1 MKHKMWSRLL
11 SMMLAVMMIAS
22 IVPNSAFAEAASEIA
37 ASSQATSEVQV
48 EEVPLPEDTT
58 TEEPAA
64 EIPAEEPAAE
74 TPAEEPVGEPAPSAE
89 PVAEPTAE
97 PATESEQPTAAPSQ
111 APAETAVPSEQPS
124 AEPSAAP
131 EGTETPEGTAVPS
144 ETPAA
149 SATPAPSE
157 SPVPSETPAPSEEP
171 AIDGQA
177 LLDELMA
184 IEDDEAF
191 MQAVS
196 ELTEEQTAALEALGE
211 EALADYAL
219 RVESLTAPE
228 ETPISELRGEELV
241 EKLMELSDEEFMTQ
255 IGQLTQEQ
263 IDSLMQL
270 DEALLRELDNRFS
283 QLNPDQGT
291 GTVAAPFTSVGPIA
305 AWPSFMMNKSPALFS
320 LKGNSYVNP
329 IDGLIVDKNV
339 TTYDEA
345 NEIFK
350 IELSAEAESNIVETS
365 IPCDIILVLDRSG
378 SMAEDG
384 KAASLK
390 AAAKN
395 FVDTVQQNSPE
406 SRIAVVAYSDNS
418 RIYSGNGTAE
428 GAFVSVSDKGE
439 LYIDIDNAM
448 SAPDGGTYSNEG
460 LHDAYDIYQAIP
472 SESEEYANSRAVIMF
487 TDGIPGDGSWPLT
500 EIDSRWDASTICA
513 QSAIHWSRALKEDKG
528 LPIEI
533 DTSQRF
539 YGGAANDFDGQNRY
553 KIGCGAT
560 VYTVAVFPNTD
571 EYNKD
576 DYWWETGTFTTSD
589 ADKINEY
596 MYRVSSHRKNGS
608 HVGTWPDGTDAGG
621 NYPNKFTRNQTD
633 GYYLVGDTG
642 NLNDIFQQIAN
653 QTGKPIENTTIKDYI
668 SPYFQLVNEQGEAI
682 ELGSTIFDQ
691 EGRAGTVCKDDNG
704 IYVEWTE
711 ITLKPETAENAGDE
725 QTFEATLY
733 IKPKAEF
740 MGGTNV
746 PTNIYGISGVYSNDE
761 CIGSFKECVANV
773 RVKNEYNVQDQSIYI
788 TNNANISSM
797 IVGNENGPRPFVSF
811 GGGAYSNDFVETVY
825 TVKGSDGK
833 IVGTWTFEKGKDGV
847 WKGEPIGPDECS
859 QYTVSCTVE
868 NTSIPS
874 MDEKNNAW
882 VHVFTPTVTWKD
894 SSQDYNTVLNEELL
908 KGHAVKTEWSDKH
921 SHDTAISG
929 TAPDISFEFAGNI
942 VDQPIQQNLDVKVS
956 KVLIAGQDK
965 TERVSFAWEKGAD
978 CPGECTAAPENAQFR
993 IHLKTG
999 DLTITKTLKGD
1010 ATAAKQETFLFQITG
1025 AGKTYYASVVL
1036 GAGKN
1041 SGDTVVKNLPAGS
1054 YTVEEILCPKGYALE
1069 SSNPDNGTVF
1079 VSGADALIEFVNT
1092 VTTNPD
1098 DPTKDDS
1105 MAINRFSKDQNGEWT
1120 WDWANKPSDSS
1131 Q

>member
-37 ASSQATSEVQV
+37 ASSQAAVEVV
-48 EEVPLPEDTT
+48 EETEEVTLPEEEVPASE
-58 TEEPAA
+58 A
-64 EIPAEEPAAE
+64 PAEE
-74 TPAEEPVGEPAPSAE
+74 TPAVEPTAEPAPTEE
-89 PVAEPTAE
+89 PVAEPT
-97 PATESEQPTAAPSQ
+97 Q
-111 APAETAVPSEQPS
+111 APAETVAPSEDPS
-124 AEPSAAP
+124 AEPTAAP

-149 SATPAPSE
+149 STTPAPSE

-191 MQAVS
+191 MKAVN

-211 EALADYAL
+211 EALAEYTL
-219 RVESLTAPE
+219 RVETLTAPE
-228 ETPISELRGEELV
+228 ETPISELRGEELA
-241 EKLMELSDEEFMTQ
+241 EKLMELSDEEFMAQ

-263 IDSLMQL
+263 IDSLMVL
-270 DEALLRELDNRFS
+270 DEALLGELDNRFS

-305 AWPSFMMNKSPALFS
+305 ASPSFMMNKSPALFS
-320 LKGNSYVNP
+320 LNGNSYVNP

-378 SMAEDG
+378 SMRNGSRANDLIIAAE
-384 KAASLK
+384 
-390 AAAKN
+390 N
-395 FVDTVQQNSPE
+395 FVGKIYQNSPK
-406 SRIAVVAYSDNS
+406 SRVAVVGYAGSGWLGNDPWAK
-418 RIYSGNGTAE
+418 IYSGDETFG
-428 GAFVSVSDKGE
+428 GAFVPVE
-439 LYIDIDNAM
+439 NIDDLTDDIRNSM
-448 SAPDGGTYSNEG
+448 KNPDGGTYSNKG
-460 LHDAYDIYQAIP
+460 L
-472 SESEEYANSRAVIMF
+472 EYAWEIFNAVEPSDPCYDNSRAVVMF
-487 TDGIPGDGSWPLT
+487 TDGVPGSGSWGDGRTKES
-500 EIDSRWDASTICA
+500 A
-513 QSAIHWSRALKEDKG
+513 QSAIYWGQVLKQAKGTTISVDASDGFYGSAGTDFVEDGQLQENRKDMAGSGAVIYTIGLG
-528 LPIEI
+528 LPSD
-533 DTSQRF
+533 DTVKHDWLGRPKE
-539 YGGAANDFDGQNRY
+539 ND
-553 KIGCGAT
+553 CLM
-560 VYTVAVFPNTD
+560 V
-571 EYNKD
+571 
-576 DYWWETGTFTTSD
+576 
-589 ADKINEY
+589 NEY
-596 MYRVSSHRKNGS
+596 MYRLSSNR
-608 HVGTWPDGTDAGG
+608 PDGTHVDGWEWKNG
-621 NYPNKFTRNQTD
+621 TGYTNIKTRNLKE
-633 GYYLVGDTG
+633 GYYLTTD
-642 NLNDIFQQIAN
+642 NSSELDKIFQQIAD
-653 QTGKPIENTTIKDYI
+653 QTGKPIENAIIRDYI
-668 SPYFQLVNEQGEAI
+668 SPYFQLVDQNGNPI
-682 ELGSTIFDQ
+682 EVG
-691 EGRAGTVCKDDNG
+691 GTVQSGKYSGVVREDSNG
-704 IYVEWTE
+704 IYVEWTNV
-711 ITLKPETAENAGDE
+711 TLKPMEPGKPETEEKFSG
-725 QTFEATLY
+725 TLY

-825 TVKGSDGK
+825 TVKGSDGES
-833 IVGTWTFEKGKDGV
+833 VGTWTFEKGENGV
-847 WKGEPIGPDECS
+847 WEGKAISPDECS

-874 MDEKNNAW
+874 MDKNEKAW

-894 SSQDYNTVLNEELL
+894 SSQDYNTVLSGELL

-921 SHDTAISG
+921 NAEISG
-929 TAPDISFEFAGNI
+929 TAPDISFEFADNI

>member
-22 IVPNSAFAEAASEIA
+22 IVPNSAFAEAASEIV
-37 ASSQATSEVQV
+37 ASSQATVEVV
-48 EEVPLPEDTT
+48 EETEEVTLPEEEVPASE
-58 TEEPAA
+58 A
-64 EIPAEEPAAE
+64 PAEE
-74 TPAEEPVGEPAPSAE
+74 TPAV
-89 PVAEPTAE
+89 EPTAE
-97 PATESEQPTAAPSQ
+97 PAPEPTAEPAAESEQPTAEPTQ
-111 APAETAVPSEQPS
+111 APAETVAPSEEPS
-124 AEPSAAP
+124 AEPTAAP
-131 EGTETPEGTAVPS
+131 EATEAPNASAQPS

-157 SPVPSETPAPSEEP
+157 TPVPSETPLPSETPAPSEEP

-191 MQAVS
+191 MKAVN

-874 MDEKNNAW
+874 MDKNEKAW

-894 SSQDYNTVLNEELL
+894 SSQDYNTVLSGELL
-908 KGHAVKTEWSDKH
+908 KGHAVKTEWNDKH
-921 SHDTAISG
+921 NAEISG
-929 TAPDISFEFAGNI
+929 TAPDISFEFADNI

-999 DLTITKTLKGD
+999 NLTITKTVSEWNEESGNN
-1010 ATAAKQETFLFQITG
+1010 ATFLFEVKKTG
-1025 AGKTYYASVVL
+1025 APEQVYYMSVTVD
-1036 GAGKN
+1036 KETS
-1041 SGDTVVKNLPAGS
+1041 SGYSTLNGLPAGEYTIQEIPTYGYKVDGTDS
-1054 YTVEEILCPKGYALE
+1054 YKKTIGGGTTVE
-1069 SSNPDNGTVF
+1069 
-1079 VSGADALIEFVNT
+1079 VSFTNT
-1092 VTTNPD
+1092 ASPED
-1098 DPTKDDS
+1098 YTKDGS
-1105 MAINRFSKDQNGEWT
+1105 MAINRFNKDDKGNWT
-1120 WDWANKPSDSS
+1120 WTWANKPTGLFR
-1131 Q
+1131 